1 MTDVTEKLRGDL
13 SDSTDPRVTRTRDA
27 LFAAVHRLAA
37 RGDTEFGVSD
47 IVREAD
53 VSRSSFYSHFASLQ
67 DLTTQLQR
75 RAFED
80 IAAQERSERGS
91 PDSMRASQQRLVAH
105 YAENRALY
113 ATVLALPLSH
123 EAHTSAATTM
133 GALIAE
139 RLAETGA
146 PTGLTP
152 ALASTYIANA
162 AVGLL
167 IAWVRGDVEAT
178 PAEMVDHLLALM
190 PAWLRGEA
198 TPPTREPL
206 G

>member
-1 MTDVTEKLRGDL
+1 VTEKLRGDL
-13 SDSTDPRVTRTRDA
+13 SDSTDPRVARTRDA

-37 RGDTEFGVSD
+37 QGSTEFGVSD
-47 IVREAD
+47 IVREAG

-67 DLTTQLQR
+67 DLAAQLQK

-91 PDSMRASQQRLVAH
+91 PDSMRASQERLVAH
-105 YAENRALY
+105 YAENRILY

-133 GALIAE
+133 ATLIEE
-139 RLAETGA
+139 RLAETDIPAGVV
-146 PTGLTP
+146 P

-162 AVGLL
+162 AIGLL
-167 IAWVRGDVEAT
+167 IAWVRGDVTAT
-178 PAEMVDHLLALM
+178 SPEIVDHLLALM
-190 PAWLRGEA
+190 PTWLRDDA